1 MPGKIA
7 FAVCENYGKE
17 AIEALM
23 AEGAGDAVA
32 IVFPARCG
40 RPPLTGDE
48 LAALIRQRDDV
59 EQVEVFGA
67 SCLAGLT
74 DSSFSGCPLHVHKMA
89 NCFSLLVE
97 PSLLDRYLEKGAYLA
112 TPGWLAHWPA
122 RMELLGLDRETAR
135 ELFAET
141 TSTIVLLD
149 TGNDEKS
156 NQNLKAFARHVDRPW
171 EIRPTGVAMLRLL
184 FLRIFLSRQRADQ
197 DSRAAGEIKELREQT
212 ATYAMAMDLIA
223 NLARIVNEEQA
234 VAAMLDVYLSLFAPR
249 RICYL
254 SFNDGLPDR
263 LRIRPEGSITEEEME
278 EIKSKL
284 AVVSQDSGYTESG
297 RGFILRIARRGEI
310 WGVIAVEEIAFP
322 EYRERY
328 LNLALSLAD
337 ICELPVENA
346 RKYEKIVRT
355 EALLKK
361 ANAELYHLSTTDAL
375 TGIANRRAYDEQ
387 MEVEWKR
394 AQRSDKPLSLI
405 VCDIDFFKK
414 FNDRYGHEAG
424 DACLHAVAQIIRQAA
439 LRPGDFAARYGGEE
453 FAVILPDTE
462 AEGALKIAERIRT
475 AVMRQGIPHEDSEVA
490 AVVTLS
496 IGVSSTAA
504 SGAARLSPAVLFRMA
519 DAALYEAKRQGRNR
533 AVLQVRERD
542 AV

>member
-7 FAVCENYGKE
+7 FAVCENYGEE
-17 AIEALM
+17 AVKALT
-23 AEGAGDAVA
+23 AEGASDAVA
-32 IVFPARCG
+32 MVFPARCG

-48 LAALIRQRDDV
+48 LAALIRRRDDV
-59 EQVEVFGA
+59 GQVEIFGV

-74 DSSFSGCPLHVHKMA
+74 DSSFPGCPLHVHKMA

-141 TSTIVLLD
+141 TSAIFLLD

-156 NQNLKAFARHVDRPW
+156 NHNLKAFARHVGRPW
-171 EIRPTGVAMLRLL
+171 EIRSTGVAVLRLL
-184 FLRIFLSRQRADQ
+184 FLRILLSRQREDQ
-197 DSRAAGEIKELREQT
+197 ESRAAGEIRELREQT
-212 ATYAMAMDLIA
+212 AAYAMAMDLIA
-223 NLARIVNEEQA
+223 DLARIVSEEQA

-249 RICYL
+249 RLCYL
-254 SFNDGLPDR
+254 SFKDGLPDR
-263 LRIRPEGSITEEEME
+263 LRIRPEGSVTAEERE

-284 AVVSQDSGYTESG
+284 AVYSQDSGYTESG

-310 WGVIAVEEIAFP
+310 RGVIAVEEIAFP
-322 EYRERY
+322 AYRERY

-337 ICELPVENA
+337 ICELPIENA

-361 ANAELYHLSTTDAL
+361 ANEELYHLSTTDAL
-375 TGIANRRAYDEQ
+375 TGISNRRAYDEQ
-387 MEVEWKR
+387 VEVEWKR
-394 AQRSDKPLSLI
+394 TQRSDKPLSLI

-424 DACLHAVAQIIRQAA
+424 DACLHAVAQIIRQTA

-453 FAVILPDTE
+453 FAVILPDTG

-475 AVMRQGIPHEDSEVA
+475 AVMQQGIPHEDSEVA